1 MTGRPQP
8 SRVLIVGQSKTGT
21 TGLFYTLRQA
31 LPAPLDEYF
40 ETPPERIDL
49 AAPALLAKQLFAPAA
64 APATDFLARFDRVF
78 ALQRDPR
85 DRLISQFLFRSTRLD
100 YLQDQAQADAFLALL
115 RRKEAD
121 PAGLDLLEMIAIG
134 VAAGRPEFVDAGT
147 HQALAYAAWL
157 EANVR
162 LLHRL
167 RYEDMVAGRLDS
179 VAAALGRPVLRLA
192 APEAPFR
199 HVLRSGSSGGWRRW
213 LTPRDVARLRPLLSP
228 ALAAL
233 GYAAEDWDLDA
244 VPLDPAEG
252 SGYASDLIASRR
264 GRRKGAA

>member
-21 TGLFYTLRQA
+21 TGLFYALRRA
-31 LPAPLDEYF
+31 LPAPLAEYF

-49 AAPALLAKQLFAPAA
+49 TAPALLAKQLFEATAPPAA
-64 APATDFLARFDRVF
+64 GFLARFDRVF

-100 YLQDQAQADAFLALL
+100 YLRDEAQAEAFLALL

-121 PAGLDLLEMIAIG
+121 PAALDLLEMIAVG
-134 VAAGRPEFVDAGT
+134 VTAGRPEFVDAGI

-157 EANVR
+157 EGHGEA
-162 LLHRL
+162 LHRL
-167 RYEDMVAGRLDS
+167 RYEDMVAGRLRPL
-179 VAAALGRPVLRLA
+179 AAALGVGEVRLVEPA
-192 APEAPFR
+192 APFR
-199 HVLRSGSSGGWRRW
+199 HVLRSGGSGAWRRW
-213 LTPRDVARLRPLLSP
+213 LTGRDVDRLRPALSP

-233 GYAAEDWDLDA
+233 GYPADDWELDSG
-244 VPLDPAEG
+244 PLDPAEG

-264 GRRKGAA
+264 SRRRGAG